1 MYLNDLWASCKRRF
15 YLIPVMVALVA
26 GLVWIAAGYIGPQYE
41 GKASVVLVP
50 PTSSEDP
57 DLNRYLSLGSV
68 TYSVDVLAR
77 SMTSSDTVREL
88 QREAPG
94 VKYTVTSDPAT
105 SAPMIVVTTESSDKA
120 AAGAMMRAILRRIPE
135 NLENLQEALN
145 IGPDQQIVAVPIAS
159 DRSPETTNKSRIRLL
174 GVLAVGLLFGGAVAI
189 AALDGLLLRRERA
202 RKLAATAA
210 RAREAAQKSEVA
222 IARRAQAEARLA
234 SRSGAAA
241 RPPTKRGAGKG
252 APARRTPVKVK
263 R

>member
-26 GLVWIAAGYIGPQYE
+26 GLVGTAADHIGPEYE

-50 PTSSEDP
+50 PKSSEDP
-57 DLNRYLSLGSV
+57 DLNRYLSLGSL

-77 SMTSSDTVREL
+77 SMTSSDTVHEL
-88 QREAPG
+88 GREAPG

-120 AAGAMMRAILRRIPE
+120 AAGTMMRAILKRIPE
-135 NLENLQEALN
+135 NLKNLQEALD
-145 IGPDQQIVAVPIAS
+145 IGPEQQITAVTISS
-159 DRSPETTNKSRIRLL
+159 DRKPEMSNKKRIRLL

-189 AALDGLLLRRERA
+189 GALDGLLLRRERA

-210 RAREAAQKSEVA
+210 RAREAAQKSELA
-222 IARRAQAEARLA
+222 IARRAEAEARLA

-241 RPPTKRGAGKG
+241 RPPTKRGTGKG
-252 APARRTPVKVK
+252 APVRRAPVKVK

>member
-26 GLVWIAAGYIGPQYE
+26 GLVWTAAGHIGPEYE
-41 GKASVVLVP
+41 GKASIVLVP
-50 PTSSEDP
+50 PKSSEDP
-57 DLNRYLSLGSV
+57 NLNRYLSLGSL

-77 SMTSSDTVREL
+77 SMTSSDTVHEL

-94 VKYTVTSDPAT
+94 VSDPAT

-120 AAGAMMRAILRRIPE
+120 AAGAMMRAILKRIPG
-135 NLENLQEALN
+135 NLKNLQEALD
-145 IGPDQQIVAVPIAS
+145 IAPEQQITAVAIAS
-159 DRSPETTNKSRIRLL
+159 DRTPEMSNKKRIRLL
-174 GVLAVGLLFGGAVAI
+174 GVLGVGLLFGGAVAI
-189 AALDGLLLRRERA
+189 GALDGLLLRRERA

-210 RAREAAQKSEVA
+210 RAREAAQKSELA
-222 IARRAQAEARLA
+222 IARRAEAEARLA

-241 RPPTKRGAGKG
+241 RPPTKRGTGKG
-252 APARRTPVKVK
+252 APVRRAPVKAK